1 MYRKTI
7 SPSVLNRLPL
17 YLNYL
22 RSLPAEGPEYISAT
36 ALAGELGLGEVQVRK
51 DLAEVCSQGRP
62 KVGYPVTDLQ
72 SSIEEFLGYNNVNDA
87 VIVGAGKLGMALLEY
102 GGFRSYGLNVVAAFD
117 ADPTKLG
124 TAPGG
129 KSIVSVDR
137 FENLCRRMQIKI
149 GIITVP
155 ADAAQKVC
163 DMMISA
169 GIKAVWNFAPTHL
182 KVPDGILV
190 QNENM
195 AASLA
200 RLSTHLAEQFGK
212 K

>member
-1 MYRKTI
+1 VYRKTI